1 VSTVDLATLEGGLLA
16 GERGALSRAITLIE
30 SNRPRHQEQAEELL
44 NRLMPRT
51 GGSMRVGV
59 TGAPGAGK
67 STFIECLGTMLT
79 GRGHRVAVLAV
90 DPSSGV
96 SGGSIMGDKTRMER
110 LGVDPNAFVRP
121 SPSAGSL
128 GGVASKTRESMLA
141 CEAAGFDVVL
151 IETVGVGQSE
161 TAVADMTD
169 FYLALM
175 IPGAGDELQG
185 IKRGLL
191 ELADMIAVNKSDGE
205 MLSEARRALATYK
218 AAVHM
223 AGTGGDWEVPVVA
236 CSAQTGDGIDELWGM
251 IAARLGELRTDGRLE
266 TRRRAQMLGW
276 MWSSVDARLRALT
289 RGLAGSD
296 PRLASIVERVRRGG
310 VLPPIAARAFV
321 GALVAGAEGIG
332 ERADS
337 SPPGGE
343 PIGSVAPAGTERGA
357 R

>member
-1 VSTVDLATLEGGLLA
+1 VSRVDVASLEQGLLA
-16 GERGALSRAITLIE
+16 GQRGALSRAITLIE
-30 SNRPRHQEQAEELL
+30 SNAVRHQEMAEELL
-44 NRLMPRT
+44 DRLMPRT
-51 GGSMRVGV
+51 GGSMRVGI

-67 STFIECLGTMLT
+67 STFIERLGTMLT

-96 SGGSIMGDKTRMER
+96 SGGSIMGDKTRMET
-110 LGVDPNAFVRP
+110 LSVDPNAFVRP

-205 MLSEARRALATYK
+205 MLGEARRALATYR

-223 AGTGGDWEVPVVA
+223 AGGGDDWEVPVVA
-236 CSAQTGDGIDELWGM
+236 CSAHTGDGIDDLWDR
-251 IAARLGELRTDGRLE
+251 IAGRIGALRADGRLGE
-266 TRRRAQMLGW
+266 RRRGQMLRW
-276 MWSSVDARLRALT
+276 MWSSVDDRLRALA
-289 RGLAGSD
+289 RSEAAAD
-296 PRLASIVERVRRGG
+296 PGRTDLVGRVERGA

-321 GALVAGAEGIG
+321 CSLFASAH
-332 ERADS
+332 DS
-337 SPPGGE
+337 THSPVGV
-343 PIGSVAPAGTERGA
+343 PIGASASSGPERGA
-357 R
+357 S

>member
-1 VSTVDLATLEGGLLA
+1 VSTVDLATLERGLLA

-30 SNRPRHQEQAEELL
+30 SNASRHQEMAEELL
-44 NRLMPRT
+44 DRLMPRT
-51 GGSMRVGV
+51 GGSVRVGI

-67 STFIECLGTMLT
+67 STFIERLGTTLT
-79 GRGHRVAVLAV
+79 ARGHRVAVLAV

-110 LGVDPNAFVRP
+110 LSVDPNAFVRP
-121 SPSAGSL
+121 SPTAGSL

-141 CEAAGFDVVL
+141 CEAAGFGIVL

-191 ELADMIAVNKSDGE
+191 ELADMVAVNKTDGE
-205 MLSEARRALATYK
+205 MLTEARRSLATYR
-218 AAVHM
+218 AAVQM
-223 AGTGGDWEVPVVA
+223 AGAGGDWEVPVVP
-236 CSAQTGDGIDELWGM
+236 CSAVTGEGVGKLWDT
-251 IAARLGELRTDGRLE
+251 IEARVGALRADGRLE
-266 TRRRAQMLGW
+266 TRRRAQMLRW
-276 MWSSVDARLRALT
+276 MRSAVDDRLRAIA
-289 RGLAGSD
+289 RGGERTGGDRA
-296 PRLASIVERVRRGG
+296 AIVGRVESGG

-321 GALVAGAEGIG
+321 DSLLTRGVVGACRGSESGFGIN
-332 ERADS
+332 S
-337 SPPGGE
+337 
-343 PIGSVAPAGTERGA
+343 ERGA
-357 R
+357 G